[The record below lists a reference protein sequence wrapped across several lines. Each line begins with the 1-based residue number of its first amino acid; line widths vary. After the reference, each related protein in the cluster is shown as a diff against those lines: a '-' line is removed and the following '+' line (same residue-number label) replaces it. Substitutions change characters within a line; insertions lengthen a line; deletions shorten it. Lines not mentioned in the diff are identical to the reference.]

1 MSEITLRNVCKSY
14 HKEHYAVK
22 DFNLDIHDG
31 EFVIFVGPS
40 GCGKSTTL
48 RMIAGLEEITG
59 GELWIDK
66 QLCNYI
72 EPKDRDL
79 SMVFQN
85 YALYPQMTV
94 YDNMAFALQIRKV
107 PKQEINQKVHEAAAI
122 LGIEQLLKRR
132 PGQLSGGQKQRV
144 AIGSAIMRRPKAFL
158 MDEPLSNLDAK
169 LRAQMRVELADLHKR
184 LGTTTIYVTHDQEEA
199 LTMSDKI
206 VVMKDGEIQQV
217 GTPQDIYNEPA
228 NRFVANFIGESNII
242 PGVMLTDYK
251 VRFDDITFDCVDF
264 GFKEKEPVDV
274 VIRPEDIDIVDVS
287 AGKMTGE
294 VLSVLFKG
302 VHYEIMVETVPGT
315 SVTVNM
321 RVIRNHDIKSEDG
334 KEMIS
339 ANDFYVDIDDV
350 EELDD
355 KEIIALSNAQ
365 AWDPDADEFI
375 SIAKVE
381 YELSK
386 EEGRYPVT
394 FSTSNG
400 TSIEKS
406 IYVVDQPFVKNEK
419 ANEGVM
425 AFNFFK
431 TVDEITESQA
441 LDTDLKTWAGAQAW
455 KLSNEDEAV
464 DLSVDYD
471 FEPENVKEGVYQITF
486 STTGREFKIH
496 TTDYTEEGQ
505 EVGLTFFPEDIH
517 VMSREVF

>member
-14 HKEHYAVK
+14 DKEHYAVK

-184 LGTTTIYVTHDQEEA
+184 LGTTTIYVTHDQTEA
-199 LTMSDKI
+199 MTLGTRI
-206 VVMKDGEIQQV
+206 VVMKDGFIRQAD
-217 GTPQDIYNEPA
+217 TPSAIYEDPA
-228 NRFVANFIGESNII
+228 DLFVAGFIGSPSMIMVERYHNK
-242 PGVMLTDYK
+242 K
-251 VRFDDITFDCVDF
+251 VIL
-264 GFKEKEPVDV
+264 G
-274 VIRPEDIDIVDVS
+274 IRPEHFSEKFKKENANLSADRCGLTGTIVVKEMLGAESIFYLKERS
-287 AGKMTGE
+287 ALE
-294 VLSVLFKG
+294 FSARLSV
-302 VHYEIMVETVPGT
+302 ETQGRPGDEL
-315 SVTVNM
+315 
-321 RVIRNHDIKSEDG
+321 RL
-334 KEMIS
+334 
-339 ANDFYVDIDDV
+339 YVDMNRVHFFDT
-350 EELDD
+350 
-355 KEIIALSNAQ
+355 K
-365 AWDPDADEFI
+365 
-375 SIAKVE
+375 
-381 YELSK
+381 
-386 EEGRYPVT
+386 T
-394 FSTSNG
+394 
-400 TSIEKS
+400 EKN
-406 IYVVDQPFVKNEK
+406 IFYH
-419 ANEGVM
+419 G
-425 AFNFFK
+425 
-431 TVDEITESQA
+431 
-441 LDTDLKTWAGAQAW
+441 
-455 KLSNEDEAV
+455 
-464 DLSVDYD
+464 
-471 FEPENVKEGVYQITF
+471 
-486 STTGREFKIH
+486 
-496 TTDYTEEGQ
+496 GQ
-505 EVGLTFFPEDIH
+505 Q
-517 VMSREVF
+517 